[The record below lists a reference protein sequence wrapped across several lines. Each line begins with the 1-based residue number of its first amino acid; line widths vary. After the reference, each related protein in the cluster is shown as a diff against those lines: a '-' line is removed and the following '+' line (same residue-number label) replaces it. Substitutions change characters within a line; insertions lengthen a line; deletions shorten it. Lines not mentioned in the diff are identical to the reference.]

1 MTISKPL
8 HLERGIGLVAAAHTA
23 YGRHMA
29 QTGAGPR
36 GWLVED
42 LARFVRLFA
51 MGATLLYP
59 LVGIAVT
66 PAAPAPAVVARAIV
80 LGIAFHVSGAVAND
94 VCDLPIDRTDPRR
107 QAGPLVTGRIAPTVA
122 LAFALALL
130 APAFATL
137 AGLPGSTDAA
147 RSLALGCVLGTV
159 YNVAGKDMPIPF
171 VADLL
176 QGVAWAM
183 LVVVGA
189 GMAGPVEPGVVAW
202 PAVFVV
208 AYVAVVNGVSGAIR
222 DLDNDRAAG
231 ARTTAVLLGARITS
245 GAVQVPAAL
254 VGYGAVLQVALGVAL
269 VGTVAAAW
277 RPGAS
282 ATVAVAVAGV
292 VFGAASVQL
301 VRAYRARTAL
311 RCAMAAGTWH
321 LFLTP
326 AALLASISWRLPPWA
341 AAVGLA
347 AFVAP
352 PLAFGAAV
360 RGTAFGVP
368 GSRRDPAGRVAPWW
382 NAWRALWRSCRPG
395 VPATAAGLVVV
406 GALLGGG
413 APGTAAPAAAAT
425 ALVVAATNVF
435 TDRCDVVADRV
446 NRPDRPLPSGA
457 LRASDA
463 DRCVLALGVAGV
475 AMAALVSAVA
485 AAAVAVLLAV
495 GLAYPLLRRAGCVA
509 GPLVVAGLF
518 AATVPFGGAVAAES
532 LSGRH
537 AAASVMVLTFVVG
550 REVLKSVPDID
561 GDRAAGYPTVATRF
575 GAAVAVR
582 WFRLALAV
590 HLALVAAWMPRSAA
604 GAGYV
609 VALALCVLPPAT
621 VTLWHLR
628 GAPDTAAVQRGI
640 DRSGLLFA
648 GGLIALLLV

>member
-1 MTISKPL
+1 
-8 HLERGIGLVAAAHTA
+8 
-23 YGRHMA
+23 
-29 QTGAGPR
+29 
-36 GWLVED
+36 
-42 LARFVRLFA
+42 
-51 MGATLLYP
+51 MGK
-59 LVGIAVT
+59 
-66 PAAPAPAVVARAIV
+66 
-80 LGIAFHVSGAVAND
+80 HV
-94 VCDLPIDRTDPRR
+94 
-107 QAGPLVTGRIAPTVA
+107 
-122 LAFALALL
+122 
-130 APAFATL
+130 
-137 AGLPGSTDAA
+137 
-147 RSLALGCVLGTV
+147 
-159 YNVAGKDMPIPF
+159 PIPF
-171 VADLL
+171 AADLL

-183 LVVVGA
+183 LVIVGA
-189 GMAGPVEPGVVAW
+189 GMAGPVDPGVVVW

-208 AYVAVVNGVSGAIR
+208 AYVAVVNGVSGALR

-231 ARTTAVLLGARITS
+231 ARTTAVLLGARITA
-245 GAVQVPAAL
+245 GALQVPAAL
-254 VGYGAVLQVALGVAL
+254 VGYGAALQVTLGIAL
-269 VGTVAAAW
+269 VGTVAAVW
-277 RPGAS
+277 RPGTG
-282 ATVAVAVAGV
+282 ATLAVAAAGV
-292 VFGAASVQL
+292 VFSAASVQL

-311 RCAMAAGTWH
+311 RRAMAAGTWH

-326 AALLASISWRLPPWA
+326 AALLTAISWRLPPWA
-341 AAVGLA
+341 AVVGLV

-368 GSRRDPAGRVAPWW
+368 GSRRDPSDRVAPWW
-382 NAWRALWRSCRPG
+382 NAGRSLWRSCRPG
-395 VPATAAGLVVV
+395 VPATAAGLVIV

-413 APGTAAPAAAAT
+413 APEAAATAAAAT

-475 AMAALVSAVA
+475 AAAALVSAFA

-495 GLAYPLLRRAGCVA
+495 GLAYPLLRRAGY
-509 GPLVVAGLF
+509 VAGLF
-518 AATVPFGGAVAAES
+518 AATVPFGGAVATGS
-532 LSGRH
+532 LSARH
-537 AAASVMVLTFVVG
+537 AAASVMVLTFVAG

-590 HLALVAAWMPRSAA
+590 HLALVAAWAPRSAA
-604 GAGYV
+604 GVGYV
-609 VALALCVLPPAT
+609 VALALCVLPPT
-621 VTLWHLR
+621 MVTLWHLR
-628 GAPDTAAVQRGI
+628 GAPDMAAVERGI